1 MAFTYGPFVVLC
13 SSCQKPSL
21 ATVHG
26 SITESTHEHD
36 HAQVLHL
43 ASCQDCGSGL
53 LIAQGIDQG
62 AEGEEFTSPV
72 IRWPSPAGSV
82 GARVP
87 AALRQEYEQARVCYQ
102 AQAYTAVAVMV
113 RRTLEGVCTEEGVK
127 RRTLSQSLSALQEE
141 GKIDQRLVEW
151 AAELRVLGNEGAH
164 YTGSQVSPEDARDA
178 LNLAQ
183 AFLDY
188 MYTFSTQF
196 EEFKAR
202 RAKRHQKNT

>member
-1 MAFTYGPFVVLC
+1 MGFIHGPFVALC
-13 SSCQKPSL
+13 SNCQKSCL

-26 SITESTHEHD
+26 SYAEPED
-36 HAQVLHL
+36 DNGPAQLLHL
-43 ASCQDCGSGL
+43 AECQDCGRGL
-53 LIAQGIDQG
+53 LLSQGMELG
-62 AEGEEFTSPV
+62 MEGTELTPPV
-72 IRWPSPAGSV
+72 VVWPSSTSTV

-87 AALRQEYEQARVCYQ
+87 TPLRREYEQARTCYQ
-102 AQAYTAVAVMV
+102 AHAYTAVAVMV
-113 RRTLEGVCTEEGVK
+113 RRTLEGVCAEEGVK
-127 RRTLSQSLSALQEE
+127 HKTLSQSLTALQEA
-141 GKIDQRLVEW
+141 GRIDKRLVEW

-196 EEFKAR
+196 EEFRSRRAR
-202 RAKRHQKNT
+202 RHKGQG

>member
-1 MAFTYGPFVVLC
+1 MSFVVGPFVALC
-13 SSCQKPSL
+13 DICQKPCL

-26 SITESTHEHD
+26 SYLEPDDENGPERY
-36 HAQVLHL
+36 LRL
-43 ASCQDCGSGL
+43 ASCQECGRGIL
-53 LIAQGIDQG
+53 LTQGV
-62 AEGEEFTSPV
+62 EETMDSRELTPPAV
-72 IRWPSPAGSV
+72 AWPDTTGSV

-87 AALRQEYEQARVCYQ
+87 APLRREYEQARTCYQ
-102 AQAYTAVAVMV
+102 ARAYTAVAVMV
-113 RRTLEGVCTEEGVK
+113 RRTLEGVCAEEGVK
-127 RRTLSQSLSALQEE
+127 RRTLRQSLDTLQED
-141 GKIDQRLVEW
+141 GKIDKRLVEW

-196 EEFKAR
+196 EEFKSR
-202 RAKRHQKNT
+202 RAKRHRKES